1 MENPASLLRR
11 LNPCCARAMEG
22 AASLCQTRAHAEIL
36 PEHWLLKLLEQGE
49 GDLTVLA
56 RRYEWDM
63 DALWQDLLNW
73 LDKQPRSVRHRPQ
86 LSDHTL
92 RLMQEAWLIASLSGE
107 AQIRSVHLL
116 MALVEKQNLIQCDGL
131 WPLLTLG
138 QRQLERLRS
147 LLDAQSDERPP
158 AQQEAARAQPHGGD
172 VEFVGRPAGSEL
184 NADGLNSALQNAL
197 DKFTLDVTAK
207 ARDGQIDPVFG
218 RDTEI
223 RQMVDILSRR
233 RKNNPIL
240 VGEPGVGKTAL
251 VEGLALRIAEGNVP
265 DALKPVSVRTLD
277 LGLLQAGAGV
287 KGEFEQRL
295 KNIIEAVQQSPSPVL
310 LFIDEAHTI
319 IGAGNQAGGADAA
332 NLLKPALA
340 RGELRTIAA
349 TTWSEYKQ
357 YFERDAALE
366 RRFQM
371 VKVDEPD
378 DDTACLMLRGL
389 KSRYAD
395 HHGVHITDDAVRAAV
410 TLSRRYLT
418 GRQLPDKAVDL
429 LDTAS
434 ARLRMSL
441 DTVPE
446 PLTRMKAQL
455 TALAME
461 KQALLE
467 DIALGNSARGDR
479 LAALSAIARRLRAAK
494 TGLTPENGPQGVFLL
509 VGPSGTGKTE
519 TALALAD
526 ALFGGEKA
534 LITINLSEYQEPH
547 TVSQL
552 KGSPPGYVG
561 YGQGGIL
568 TEAVRKRPYSVVLL
582 DEVEKAHRDVMNL
595 FYQVFDRGVMRDG
608 EGREIDFRNTVIL
621 MTANLGS
628 DLLMQLLD
636 EQPEASESDLHEL
649 LRPVLRG
656 HFQPA
661 LLARFQT
668 VIYRPLP
675 AGALRAIVGMK
686 LGQVSQRLACH
697 YGITTTLSE
706 SLFDALTEACL
717 LPDTGARNVDSLLN
731 QQILPA
737 LSQQLL
743 SHMAAGQKPRQVTLG
758 YHEEE
763 GVVMAFDE
771 GTISDE

>member
-107 AQIRSVHLL
+107 TQIRSVHLL

-138 QRQLERLRS
+138 QRQLERLRP

-158 AQQEAARAQPHGGD
+158 AQQEAALAQPHGGD
-172 VEFVGRPAGSEL
+172 VEFVGRPASGEL
-184 NADGLNSALQNAL
+184 NADGLNPALQNAL

-378 DDTACLMLRGL
+378 DETACLMLRGL

-410 TLSRRYLT
+410 TLSRRISPVASCRT
-418 GRQLPDKAVDL
+418 RQW
-429 LDTAS
+429 
-434 ARLRMSL
+434 
-441 DTVPE
+441 
-446 PLTRMKAQL
+446 
-455 TALAME
+455 
-461 KQALLE
+461 
-467 DIALGNSARGDR
+467 I
-479 LAALSAIARRLRAAK
+479 
-494 TGLTPENGPQGVFLL
+494 
-509 VGPSGTGKTE
+509 
-519 TALALAD
+519 
-526 ALFGGEKA
+526 
-534 LITINLSEYQEPH
+534 
-547 TVSQL
+547 
-552 KGSPPGYVG
+552 
-561 YGQGGIL
+561 
-568 TEAVRKRPYSVVLL
+568 YS
-582 DEVEKAHRDVMNL
+582 
-595 FYQVFDRGVMRDG
+595 
-608 EGREIDFRNTVIL
+608 T
-621 MTANLGS
+621 
-628 DLLMQLLD
+628 
-636 EQPEASESDLHEL
+636 
-649 LRPVLRG
+649 
-656 HFQPA
+656 
-661 LLARFQT
+661 
-668 VIYRPLP
+668 PLP
-675 AGALRAIVGMK
+675 P
-686 LGQVSQRLACH
+686 AC
-697 YGITTTLSE
+697 
-706 SLFDALTEACL
+706 A
-717 LPDTGARNVDSLLN
+717 
-731 QQILPA
+731 
-737 LSQQLL
+737 
-743 SHMAAGQKPRQVTLG
+743 
-758 YHEEE
+758 
-763 GVVMAFDE
+763 
-771 GTISDE
+771 